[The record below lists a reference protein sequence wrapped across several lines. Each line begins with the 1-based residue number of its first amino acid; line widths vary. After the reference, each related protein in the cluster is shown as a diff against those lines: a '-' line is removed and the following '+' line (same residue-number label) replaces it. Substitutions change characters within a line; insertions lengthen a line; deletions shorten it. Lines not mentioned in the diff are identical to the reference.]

1 MPWSAVAVTTTTLPN
16 PGTVLRH
23 GVWLGIRDALSSV
36 VATWQVW
43 SVVVVLALAAL
54 AIKAHEARRLARS
67 GIADV
72 DRMDGRSFE
81 EYLGVL
87 FRRLGY
93 SAEVTPYSGDYG
105 ADLVIKRDGARE
117 VVQAKRST
125 RAVGPRAVQEVVAA
139 RAHCG
144 CQGAVVVT
152 NSTFTPAARRL
163 AADNGVKL
171 WERRDLVG
179 KILELRRLEHVA
191 RRGPGPGVPVS
202 DMVTEGAL
210 LPTPASPASPY
221 QAALVSQAPWSCSA
235 CGARVSDKVR
245 DYCLA
250 RPQRFAGKV
259 YCYQHQRRRGP

>member
-1 MPWSAVAVTTTTLPN
+1 MYWLAATVTTTTPPN
-16 PGTVLRH
+16 PGAALRH
-23 GVWLGIRDALSSV
+23 GVWLGIRNALSSV
-36 VATWQVW
+36 AATWQVW
-43 SVVVVLALAAL
+43 SVVVVLVLAAL

-67 GIADV
+67 GIADI

-105 ADLVIKRDGARE
+105 ADLVIKRDGARD

-139 RAHCG
+139 RAHYG

-179 KILELRRLEHVA
+179 KTLELRRLEHGR
-191 RRGPGPGVPVS
+191 RRGRGPGVPVA
-202 DMVTEGAL
+202 DMVTEGAS
-210 LPTPASPASPY
+210 LPTPASLASPY
-221 QAALVSQAPWSCSA
+221 QAAPVSQAPWSCSA

-245 DYCLA
+245 DHCLA